1 MVIINGNLPAEALR
15 GLEKLADSVVK
26 VPAAKALPGALS
38 THPDM
43 LIHVSPEGPIC
54 APEILAGLLAEG
66 VHARAGDADPGAVYP
81 ADVRYN
87 CFALNGV
94 LICNT
99 AHTDGAV
106 LRFYRDRGAE
116 IIDCRQGYASCS
128 ALRLPGGVVTADK
141 HIAAAC
147 ERAGADVLRISPGG
161 IVLDGY
167 DYGFIGGC
175 GGMVGGKLALFGD
188 PLTHPDGE
196 RVVAFAAAHGVE
208 VVPLCEGVLTDFGG
222 IIEV

>member
-15 GLEKLADSVVK
+15 GLEKLTDSVVK

-38 THPDM
+38 AHPDM
-43 LIHVSPEGPIC
+43 LIHVSPEGLIC

-66 VHARAGDADPGAVYP
+66 VRARAGDADPGAVYP

-106 LRFYRDRGAE
+106 LRFYRERGAE

-141 HIAAAC
+141 NVAAAC

-161 IVLDGY
+161 IILDGY

-175 GGMVGGKLALFGD
+175 GGMADGKLALFGD

-196 RVVAFAAAHGVE
+196 RIVAFAAAHGVE
-208 VVPLCEGVLTDFGG
+208 VVPLCEGTLTDFGG

>member
-15 GLEKLADSVVK
+15 GLEKLTDSVVK
-26 VPAAKALPGALS
+26 VPAATALPGALS

-87 CFALNGV
+87 CFALNGA

-106 LRFYRDRGAE
+106 LRFYRERGAE

-128 ALRLPGGVVTADK
+128 ALRLPGGVMTADK
-141 HIAAAC
+141 RVADAC
-147 ERAGADVLRISPGG
+147 EMAGAEVLRISPGS
-161 IVLDGY
+161 IALEGY

-196 RVVAFAAAHGVE
+196 RIVAFAAAHGVE
-208 VVPLCEGVLTDFGG
+208 VVPLCEGALTDFGG